1 MTLYFFYG
9 RCSSVGQNP
18 SRQVETFRQH
28 GKLEANNVFIDRCT
42 GEIPFR
48 ERPEAVKLFEAVTSQ
63 PKDVRVTIV
72 VDSVCR
78 IGRNLID
85 ILQSIQTFTKLGISV
100 KSVKE
105 GFETLL
111 EDGKESPI
119 ALVLLATLG
128 AVAQLE
134 RERIRQRQAEGIA
147 INKAMFPNKYS
158 GRKIGSVQTPQ
169 RLLERYP
176 IVVNKLKKGLTIADI
191 CSITGHSSTTVMKV
205 KKAMANQS

>member
-1 MTLYFFYG
+1 MILYYYYG

-18 SRQVETFRQH
+18 SRQLETFRNH

-42 GEIPFR
+42 GSIPFR

-100 KSVKE
+100 KSIKE

-134 RERIRQRQAEGIA
+134 RDRIRSRQAEGIA
-147 INKAMFPNKYS
+147 LARVVSPGKYV
-158 GRKIGSVQTPQ
+158 GRKVGTVQTPQ
-169 RLLERYP
+169 RMIERYP

-205 KKAMANQS
+205 KKALAI